1 MIDRAADGGVRVLTL
16 AHGKANALDV
26 ELCDALAEEVAA
38 FAASAERALVVTGRA
53 AIFSAGVDLRR
64 VASGG
69 AAYALRLLPALER
82 ALLALFALERPLVTA
97 INGHA
102 IAGGFVI
109 AQTGDRRVLAR
120 GAATLGAPELQVG
133 VPFPPI
139 AVEILRAAL
148 PAERLASVLLGGE
161 IVGAGEAAARGY
173 ADELAAPETLL
184 PRAIAAARDL
194 AKAPP
199 RSYALTKRALR
210 APALESLARRTPAA
224 SDEVRAAWASDE
236 VLAAVRAYA
245 GEKLGRAGTSESR
258 SRRTGVGAGAG
269 PEALEG

>member
-1 MIDRAADGGVRVLTL
+1 VIERSSEGGVRVLTL
-16 AHGKANALDV
+16 AHGKASALDV
-26 ELCDALAEEVAA
+26 ELCEALAAEVAA
-38 FAASAERALVVTGRA
+38 FAASADRALVVTGRG

-69 AAYALRLLPALER
+69 AAYVARFLPALER
-82 ALLALFALERPLVTA
+82 AFDALFALERPLVTA

-109 AQTGDRRVLAR
+109 AQAGDRRVLAR
-120 GAATLGAPELQVG
+120 GEATLGAPELRVG

-161 IVGAGEAAARGY
+161 IVAAGEAFARSY
-173 ADELAAPETLL
+173 ADELTAPEALL
-184 PRAIAAARDL
+184 TRAVAAAREL
-194 AKAPP
+194 AAAPS

-210 APALESLARRTPAA
+210 APALESLARRSPAA
-224 SDEVRAAWASDE
+224 SDEVRAAWAADE

-245 GEKLGRAGTSESR
+245 DRTLGASSR
-258 SRRTGVGAGAG
+258 SQRASKDSTTS
-269 PEALEG
+269 

>member
-1 MIDRAADGGVRVLTL
+1 VIERASERGVRVLTL

-26 ELCDALAEEVAA
+26 ELCEALAAEVAA
-38 FAASAERALVVTGRA
+38 FAASADRALVVTGRA
-53 AIFSAGVDLRR
+53 AIFSAGVDLKR

-69 AAYALRLLPALER
+69 AAYVRRFLPALER
-82 ALLALFALERPLVTA
+82 AFEALFALERPLVMA

-109 AQTGDRRVLAR
+109 AEAGDRRVLAR
-120 GAATLGAPELQVG
+120 GDATLGAPELQVG

-148 PAERLASVLLGGE
+148 PAERLASTLLGGE
-161 IVGAGEAAARGY
+161 IVS
-173 ADELAAPETLL
+173 ADEAFARRCTDELVAPEALL
-184 PRAIAAARDL
+184 PRAIAAAREL
-194 AKAPP
+194 AAAPA

-210 APALESLARRTPAA
+210 APALESLAARNPAA
-224 SDEVRAAWASDE
+224 SREVLAAWASDE

-245 GEKLGRAGTSESR
+245 ERTLGASSR
-258 SRRTGVGAGAG
+258 SQRASNDSTTS
-269 PEALEG
+269 